1 MGTSPTVSSPGS
13 PPGGVDPEQTDQL
26 PALDIKAFEAERGID
41 PEDSL
46 GSTDTWHVQMPGI
59 AAADRAVVEHALTGS
74 PADAAEESGSVFETI
89 RTLEATLR
97 AKSEHMANLEES
109 LARSERER
117 ATAER
122 RLRERDQAVT
132 RLDSEL
138 ETRTGTISQLETR
151 LASQGDSARSSERQL
166 RTLEK
171 ERSEL
176 STRITDLEEGSA
188 GLRADLDAR
197 GSTIAKLKN
206 DLTTRADQVRQLE
219 QRRDG
224 LEIEKLALDETVR
237 AREVRI
243 AFLESEIQSRAAQV
257 SHLEDATLSRDAVG
271 RKLQGEID
279 HLHAESS
286 ALTQALGTR
295 EARIAEL
302 TTQLAQKEA
311 ARLEMTSA
319 LEQRSARVAEV
330 ETDLRDRLAHVHRL
344 HEALQ
349 GHAIRQRYH
358 DEAMFEF
365 EAEIGL
371 QSRNI
376 VDLEASLERSR
387 HEVTALKT
395 ALAER
400 DASITVFEGEVA
412 ARDANLAQRSG
423 EIQRLRAATEDS
435 GGAISG
441 LEQRLAAAIAD
452 ATGLRTT
459 IDGYEKTIAELRGES
474 ARQRDEIAASANSI
488 QELGVT
494 VDELQRRLV
503 ESAVEMKA
511 LVAKLEGEHLRIQVL
526 ETELAARSSQ
536 VLSLEAQQRVQAELS
551 TSQQHE
557 IDNWKE
563 QWAEVAATMG
573 ERESRLAVLESEVK
587 VKAAELGAR
596 NERVTTQQKNIED
609 GAETIAQLEQ
619 ELRNKSDAMVR
630 VEGDVRVAEDAML
643 RLESQLRQKNEQL
656 SSLQRSMD
664 EHRNQVRHLQDT
676 LLARDTAIAR
686 LEGEIK
692 ASNEIIGGI
701 QRDIRRLTGNEKGGN
716 EMATPADGVQTPPS
730 TMGMSVAG
738 QAATGAASQ
747 PDALTRLLVRLD
759 GETEVVH
766 VLSKRTIG
774 IGRTEDNDVAIDTKY
789 ISRHHARILSGPNYT
804 VLEDLG
810 STNGVFVN
818 TRRVTRRHALN
829 DGDIVMIGKTRF
841 RFAVRQIDRPG

>member
-13 PPGGVDPEQTDQL
+13 PSGGLDPDQTDQL
-26 PALDIKAFEAERGID
+26 PALDVKAFEAERGID
-41 PEDSL
+41 PDDPLS
-46 GSTDTWHVQMPGI
+46 STDTWHVQVPDV
-59 AAADRAVVEHALTGS
+59 AAADRAAVEHALAGS
-74 PADAAEESGSVFETI
+74 PTDAADESGGVFETI

-97 AKSEHMANLEES
+97 AKSGHMANLEES
-109 LARSERER
+109 LARAERER
-117 ATAER
+117 AVAER

-132 RLDSEL
+132 RLESEL
-138 ETRTGTISQLETR
+138 ETRAGTISQLESR
-151 LASQGDSARSSERQL
+151 LATQGDSARGSERQL
-166 RTLEK
+166 RALEK

-176 STRITDLEEGSA
+176 TGRITDLEESST

-197 GSTIAKLKN
+197 GATIAKLKS
-206 DLTTRADQVRQLE
+206 DLTSRADQVRQLE
-219 QRRDG
+219 QRRDA

-237 AREVRI
+237 AREARI
-243 AFLESEIQSRAAQV
+243 AFLESEIQNRAAQV
-257 SHLEDATLSRDAVG
+257 SQLEDATHSRDAAG
-271 RKLQGEID
+271 RKLQGEIE
-279 HLHAESS
+279 HLHGESA
-286 ALTQALGTR
+286 ALKHELGAR
-295 EARIAEL
+295 DARIGEL

-311 ARLEMTSA
+311 ARLEMSGA
-319 LEQRSARVAEV
+319 LEQRSARVADV
-330 ETDLRDRLAHVHRL
+330 EAQLRDRLAQVHRL

-376 VDLEASLERSR
+376 VELETGLERSR

-395 ALAER
+395 ALGER
-400 DASITVFEGEVA
+400 DAAISILEGEVA
-412 ARDANLAQRSG
+412 ARDASLAQRAD
-423 EIQRLRAATEDS
+423 EIQRLRATTEDS
-435 GGAISG
+435 GGAIST
-441 LEQRLAAAIAD
+441 LEQKLASATAD
-452 ATGLRTT
+452 AAGLRTT
-459 IDGYEKTIAELRGES
+459 IAEHETTIAELRGENTRHREELAVRS
-474 ARQRDEIAASANSI
+474 NSV

-511 LVAKLEGEHLRIQVL
+511 LVAKLDSERARVQVL
-526 ETELAARSSQ
+526 ESELAARGSQ
-536 VLSLEAQQRVQAELS
+536 ILSLEAQQRVQAELS
-551 TSQQHE
+551 TAQQHE

-573 ERESRLAVLESEVK
+573 ERESRLAILESEFK
-587 VKAAELGAR
+587 VKAAEAAAR
-596 NERVTTQQKNIED
+596 NERVTTLQKTIED

-630 VEGDVRVAEDAML
+630 VEGDLRVAEDAML

-664 EHRNQVRHLQDT
+664 EHRTQVRHLQDT
-676 LLARDTAIAR
+676 LLSRDTAIAR

-692 ASNEIIGGI
+692 ASNEIIGSI
-701 QRDIRRLTGNEKGGN
+701 QRDIRRLTGNQGGGN
-716 EMATPADGVQTPPS
+716 EMATPADGAQTPLP
-730 TMGMSVAG
+730 AG
-738 QAATGAASQ
+738 VAATGAASQ
-747 PDALTRLLVRLD
+747 PDSLTRLLVRLD
-759 GETEVVH
+759 GDTEVVH
-766 VLSKRTIG
+766 VLSKRTIS
-774 IGRTEDNDVAIDTKY
+774 IGRTDDNDVAIDTKY

-818 TRRVTRRHALN
+818 SRRVTRRHALN
-829 DGDIVMIGKTRF
+829 DGDVVMIGKTRF